1 MSPVALGKMLGY
13 LQHQLTDLHLEKL
26 LGPEASI
33 DLSDPQGALRQ
44 WVFVKIELLESF
56 CMSILQSPFNNVSQ
70 FTHQVLLL
78 LCASKNL
85 MNHSCFLSHVLN
97 KRQIWNLWW
106 ESTARKLP
114 LHDWCPLSK
123 LQLRIP
129 FKHYVIA
136 SGMMDSMRTE
146 IGENRGNKQKTELCR
161 TYCAHQAKKYVNF

>member
-1 MSPVALGKMLGY
+1 MKDESAAEKMSPVALGKMLGY

-78 LCASKNL
+78 LCASENL

-97 KRQIWNLWW
+97 KRQIWIC
-106 ESTARKLP
+106 
-114 LHDWCPLSK
+114 LHNEIFGERA
-123 LQLRIP
+123 QLENCL
-129 FKHYVIA
+129 Y
-136 SGMMDSMRTE
+136 M
-146 IGENRGNKQKTELCR
+146 IGVHFPNCN
-161 TYCAHQAKKYVNF
+161 